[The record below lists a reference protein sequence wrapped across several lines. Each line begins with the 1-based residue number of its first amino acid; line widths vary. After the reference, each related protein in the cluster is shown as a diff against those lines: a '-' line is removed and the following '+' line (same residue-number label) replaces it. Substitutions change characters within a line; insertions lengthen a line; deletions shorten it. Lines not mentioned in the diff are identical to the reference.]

1 MSLTNKT
8 INGAKWSFIGNVS
21 NQITTFA
28 IGILLARLLSP
39 EEFGLIGMTT
49 VFIVLADTFV
59 DSGFSQALIR
69 KNNCTQEDYSTAFY
83 FNLIA
88 SIAIYLLLFFSAGL
102 VANFFSEPKLTNIIR
117 VASLGMV
124 INSLVLVQ
132 KTILVKEISFKIQT
146 KISVISTILS
156 GTIAIFMAIN
166 DFGVWS
172 LVAKSLSASLISA
185 TLFWGSNKWRPD
197 FVFSKKSFDDLF
209 SFGSKL
215 LLSNL
220 IDRFYWNLYYVVIGK
235 YFSSETLGYY
245 TRAEMFKNLPSQ
257 NITSIINNVSYPS
270 LSIIQDNDI
279 ELKKSFKKIMLITFF
294 ITTLLLTY
302 IFSVSQSLIVV
313 ILGEKWLG
321 SVEYLRLLCLSAILF
336 SPSLLNTTIM
346 KIKNR
351 SDLLLKL
358 EPIKKIIMIPSLF
371 IGVIFGI
378 NAMIWFLIIYSILD
392 WFLNVRYGG
401 KLINYSV
408 KSQIFDMAPIIMI
421 CFVIACPLFLID
433 IYIDFS
439 AFYKLIIQTIIAVL
453 IFIVLCEIVKLD
465 YYFFLKSFFKNLIFK
480 LKTNGF

>member
-1 MSLTNKT
+1 MSLTNKAL
-8 INGAKWSFIGNVS
+8 NGAKWSFLGNIS

-69 KNNCTQEDYSTAFY
+69 KNNCTQEDFSTAFY
-83 FNLIA
+83 FNLLA
-88 SIAIYLLLFFSAGL
+88 SIVIYLLLFFSAGL
-102 VANFFSEPKLTNIIR
+102 VANFFNESKLTNIIR
-117 VASLGMV
+117 VASLGMI

-132 KTILVKEISFKIQT
+132 KTILVKDISFKIQT
-146 KISVISTILS
+146 KISVVSTIAS
-156 GTIAIFMAIN
+156 GIIALLMAIN

-185 TLFWGSNKWRPD
+185 SLFWSFNKWRPD
-197 FVFSKKSFDDLF
+197 FIFSKKSFDDLF

-215 LLSNL
+215 LVSNL
-220 IDRFYWNLYYVVIGK
+220 IDRFYWNFYYVVIGK

-270 LSIIQDNDI
+270 LSIIQDNNI

-302 IFSVSQSLIVV
+302 IFSVSQSLILVV
-313 ILGEKWLG
+313 LGEKWLG

-336 SPSLLNTTIM
+336 SPSLLNTTLM
-346 KIKNR
+346 KLKNR

-358 EPIKKIIMIPSLF
+358 EPIKKFIMIPSLF
-371 IGVIFGI
+371 VGIFFGVK
-378 NAMIWFLIIYSILD
+378 AMIWFLVFNSILD
-392 WFLNVRYGG
+392 WFLNVKYGG
-401 KLINYSV
+401 ELINYSL
-408 KSQIFDMAPIIMI
+408 KNQAIDIIPILLICFTIAAPILLFDIYVNYSPI
-421 CFVIACPLFLID
+421 YKLLIQTTLATVLFFVICLVFK
-433 IYIDFS
+433 Y
-439 AFYKLIIQTIIAVL
+439 
-453 IFIVLCEIVKLD
+453 E
-465 YYFFLKSFFKNLIFK
+465 YFFVIIKMVLLLLIKSPTK
-480 LKTNGF
+480 